1 MFIPISSTYG
11 KVYDDSIFANNET
24 KEFNLIYRVD
34 KDWKNNKYILKII
47 DYGIGIP
54 KEDLDKILEPFYMV
68 DKART
73 RKNNGIGLGLS
84 ICNEICCMH
93 NILLNIESELDI
105 GTTVILEFD
114 KENYFNE
121 I

>member
-1 MFIPISSTYG
+1 
-11 KVYDDSIFANNET
+11 
-24 KEFNLIYRVD
+24 
-34 KDWKNNKYILKII
+34 
-47 DYGIGIP
+47 
-54 KEDLDKILEPFYMV
+54 MV

-73 RKNNGIGLGLS
+73 RKNNRIGLGLS